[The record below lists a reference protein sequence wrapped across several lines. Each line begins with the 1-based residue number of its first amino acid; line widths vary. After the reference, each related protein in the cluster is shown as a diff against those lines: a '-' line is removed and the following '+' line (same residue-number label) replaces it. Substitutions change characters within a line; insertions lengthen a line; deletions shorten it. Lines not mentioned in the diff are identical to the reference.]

1 MYKVSYWC
9 PFISFGG
16 IVKLVINSSISLSRY
31 SHKKFNLEIISFFG
45 EWHSYSKNFLE
56 NNIRLVGYFSKNLKN
71 YFFSKGYIFSRFTFI
86 MIFLFSLV
94 PLFKYLRKEKPDYL
108 IAHLITSA
116 PLFLYNLFKFKTKLV
131 LRISGMP
138 KLNNL
143 RKFFW
148 KISEKKISFIVVPT
162 YQTYKY
168 LTDNEIFPKN
178 KVFIVND
185 PIINVAEINHL
196 LNIDEEKDK
205 VPINKNFFLSIGRL
219 TKQKNHKILIKAF
232 KEFAKKNDNYD
243 LVILG
248 KGELENS
255 LKNLV
260 KKLNLNHRVH
270 FMGHVSNV
278 FKYIQKSTAV
288 ISTSLWEECSY
299 VLIEAAYINLIIHS
313 DCISGPEEFIEN
325 NKCGYLFDKNSHI
338 DLLST
343 MQKFLNE
350 NKDEIYK
357 KKLKAKIKTKE
368 YTCYAHYKKFSKVL
382 MQNNF

>member
-1 MYKVSYWC
+1 MYKISYWC

-16 IVKLVINSSISLSRY
+16 VVKLIKNSSIAFTRY
-31 SHKKFNLEIISFFG
+31 SNNSLQVDVISFFG
-45 EWHSYSKNFLE
+45 EWHTFAKIFSENKIKLIGFFNQNF
-56 NNIRLVGYFSKNLKN
+56 KN
-71 YFFSKGYIFSRFTFI
+71 YFLSRGYFLSRITFIIIFIFS
-86 MIFLFSLV
+86 LF
-94 PLFKYLRKEKPDYL
+94 PLYKYLRSKKPNYL
-108 IAHLITSA
+108 VAHLITSA
-116 PLFLYNLFKFKTKLV
+116 PIFLYNIFKFKTKLI

-138 KLNNL
+138 KLNYL

-148 KISEKKISFIVVPT
+148 KISEKKISFIIVPT
-162 YQTYKY
+162 YQTYQY
-168 LTDNEIFPKN
+168 LIDNEIFPKN

-185 PIINVAEINHL
+185 PIINVAEINQL
-196 LNIDEEKDK
+196 LNCNEEKDK

-232 KEFAKKNDNYD
+232 NEFAKKNDNYD
-243 LVILG
+243 LIILG

-255 LKNLV
+255 LKKLV
-260 KKLNLNHRVH
+260 KKLNLNERVH

-299 VLIEAAYINLIIHS
+299 VLIEAAYVNLIIHS
-313 DCISGPEEFIEN
+313 NCISGPEEFIEN

-338 DLLST
+338 DLLNT

-368 YTCYAHYKKFSKVL
+368 YTCFAHYIKFSKVL
-382 MQNNF
+382 MQKNF